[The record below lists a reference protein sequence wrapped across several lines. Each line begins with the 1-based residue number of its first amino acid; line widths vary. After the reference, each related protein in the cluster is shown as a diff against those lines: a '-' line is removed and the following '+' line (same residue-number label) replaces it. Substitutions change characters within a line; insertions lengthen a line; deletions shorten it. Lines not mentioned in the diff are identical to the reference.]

1 MNKLLVVGI
10 AGVLASTMA
19 FAAPAPAHSAQDEVT
34 TAHAHAVMASTADTV
49 EIGHAHMH
57 HVINCLVGPQGKG
70 FDAAAGNPCKG
81 LGNGA
86 IPDSKGDAALQAK
99 LKAALADVQAGLA
112 AYDLAGI
119 HANGKKAAAA
129 LKTKDATAPAASW

>member
-1 MNKLLVVGI
+1 
-10 AGVLASTMA
+10 
-19 FAAPAPAHSAQDEVT
+19 
-34 TAHAHAVMASTADTV
+34 
-49 EIGHAHMH
+49 MH
-57 HVINCLVGPQGKG
+57 HVINCLVGPKGNG
-70 FDAAAGNPCKG
+70 FDAAADNPCKG

-99 LKAALADVQAGLA
+99 LKAALTDARAGLS

-129 LKTKDATAPAASW
+129 LNTQGTAASASSW